1 MMLTSQ
7 FLASLRKT
15 ANDLID
21 FGYRC
26 APHSNADATRRLTST
41 PSSPAWP
48 STVHHHK
55 SDPDSHGATIVTGHL
70 DQKPVRVTGYQS
82 LEQLADQLKSIEGD
96 SGLPRP
102 TVVLVLSRCIAGDIP
117 SLIRRSN
124 WTPRLVIVAERGSIA
139 LPRGMM
145 PGDLAASEG
154 ALGWGQIVF
163 ERDLDAA
170 LTGSLQSLAQ
180 DESLLVCWPAW
191 NCPSAPTLLLRR
203 NGCQLSHTEHSQ
215 L

>member
-1 MMLTSQ
+1 MMLTTQ

-21 FGYRC
+21 FGCRY
-26 APHSNADATRRLTST
+26 APLSHADASRRMTPT
-41 PSSPAWP
+41 PSRA
-48 STVHHHK
+48 STIHHDK
-55 SDPDSHGATIVTGHL
+55 SDPEGRRATIITGHL
-70 DQKPVRVTGYQS
+70 DRKPVRVTGYQS
-82 LEQLADQLKSIEGD
+82 LAQLGDQLKAIEGD
-96 SGLPRP
+96 AGLPRP
-102 TVVLVLSRCIAGDIP
+102 TVVLVLSRCFAGDIP
-117 SLIRRSN
+117 SLIRRST

-170 LTGSLQSLAQ
+170 LSGSLQSLAQ

-191 NCPSAPTLLLRR
+191 TCPSVPTKLLQR
-203 NGCQLSHTEHSQ
+203 NGCQLSHVEPSQ
-215 L
+215 F

>member
-21 FGYRC
+21 FGCRYVPL
-26 APHSNADATRRLTST
+26 PHSDVFRRPT
-41 PSSPAWP
+41 PPTPRAAAI
-48 STVHHHK
+48 HHAK
-55 SDPDSHGATIVTGHL
+55 SDPDCAGATIVDGRL
-70 DQKPVRVTGYQS
+70 DQLPVRVTRYES
-82 LEQLADQLKSIEGD
+82 LLQLGRQLKELEGD
-96 SGLPRP
+96 PSLPRP
-102 TVVLVLSRCIAGDIP
+102 TVVLVLSRSFAGDIP
-117 SLIRRSN
+117 SLIRRST
-124 WTPRLVIVAERGSIA
+124 WTPRLVIVAERASVA

-170 LTGSLQSLAQ
+170 LTGSLQSLATG
-180 DESLLVCWPAW
+180 ESLLVCWPAW
-191 NCPSAPTLLLRR
+191 QCPSITMKLLQR
-203 NGCQLSHTEHSQ
+203 NGCLLPHADHPQP
-215 L
+215 